1 MERLSVVAVRV
12 LVSGR
17 VQGVGFRWHVRE
29 AGRRES
35 LAGWVRN
42 LPDGRVELLA
52 RGEAGAVER
61 FLASV
66 RAGPAGSVV
75 QGVERE
81 DIGVDGSMPY
91 PFVVR
96 K

>member
-1 MERLSVVAVRV
+1 MEPLNVVAARI

-42 LPDGRVELLA
+42 LPDGRVELVA
-52 RGEAGAVER
+52 RGEANAMER
-61 FLASV
+61 FLGSV
-66 RAGPAGSVV
+66 RAGPAGSTVE
-75 QGVERE
+75 GVERE

-91 PFVVR
+91 PFAVR